1 MRKRL
6 AAGLLARHL
15 KLFPAV
21 ALLGPRQCGKTTL
34 ARSLKGAYWDLE
46 QPSERLR
53 LDLEWDA
60 VTAGR
65 GLVVL
70 DEAQEHPALFSR
82 LRGAI
87 DADRKRNGRF
97 LLLGSVSPA
106 LQRQVSESLAGRLG
120 ILELGPFALG
130 ELPASALDRLWHY
143 GGFPDGGILRPAA
156 FGPWQQAYL
165 QTLTQ
170 RDLPAWGLPAKPGV
184 ALRLLRMLAALQGG
198 IWNASQVGAGLGLS
212 YNTVNSYTD
221 FLEGAFIVRRLQP
234 WHANLSKRLV
244 KAPKTYIRD
253 SGLLHSLLG
262 IARSSKLLDQPWVG
276 GSWEG
281 FVIEQVLGTLRSLG
295 IQAEPYYFR
304 TSDGHELDLLL
315 QTPKG
320 LHAIEVKLSAHP
332 QDEDLARA
340 RKAVAMVK
348 AKSLTL
354 ICRKDLGAPNGSA
367 EQVLSLPSALKRL
380 KVLLKA

>member
-1 MRKRL
+1 MRRRL

-34 ARSLKGAYWDLE
+34 ARSLKGSYWDLE

-60 VTAGR
+60 LVAGR
-65 GLVVL
+65 GLMVL
-70 DEAQEHPALFSR
+70 DEAQEHPALFGR

-87 DADRKRNGRF
+87 DADRRRRGRF

-106 LQRQVSESLAGRLG
+106 LQRQVAESLAGRLG
-120 ILELGPFALG
+120 ILELGPFVAP
-130 ELPASALDRLWHY
+130 ELPAGALDRLWLC

-156 FGPWQQAYL
+156 FGPWQQSYL
-165 QTLTQ
+165 QALTQ

-184 ALRLLRMLAALQGG
+184 ALRLLRMLAASQGA
-198 IWNASQVGAGLGLS
+198 IWNASQIGAGLGLS
-212 YNTVNSYTD
+212 YNTVNAYTD
-221 FLEGAFIVRRLQP
+221 FLEGAFMVRRLRP

-244 KAPKTYIRD
+244 KSPKVYLRD

-262 IARSSKLLDQPWVG
+262 LGRGSSLLDQPWVG
-276 GSWEG
+276 ASWEG
-281 FVIEQVLGTLRSLG
+281 FVIEQVLGLLRAQG
-295 IQAEPYYFR
+295 VQVEPHYFR

-315 QTPKG
+315 QTPRG
-320 LHAIEVKLSAHP
+320 LHAVEIKLSAQP
-332 QDEDLARA
+332 QPEDLQRA
-340 RKAVAMVK
+340 RQAASMVK

-354 ICRKDLGAPNGSA
+354 ICRKDLGKPNKDA
-367 EQVLSLPSALKRL
+367 EQVLTLASALLRLKRL
-380 KVLLKA
+380 LK